1 MPISPECD
9 VGGWG
14 HLAMIVMKE
23 QMLLAFISR
32 FTEIQNPAWVH
43 LANEG
48 ANNKNDD
55 DITDKLD

>member
-9 VGGWG
+9 VGGMG
-14 HLAMIVMKE
+14 TLGYDCDEGTNVACVHL
-23 QMLLAFISR
+23 
-32 FTEIQNPAWVH
+32 EIQNPAWVH

-48 ANNKNDD
+48 AGSKNDD